1 LIRSIKL
8 PVSQPTCPAFI
19 GADASVLIVT
29 SAHEGMNENA
39 RNADPHAGK
48 VILLDLSISGR
59 HDPPVRL

>member
-1 LIRSIKL
+1 
-8 PVSQPTCPAFI
+8 
-19 GADASVLIVT
+19 
-29 SAHEGMNENA
+29 MNENA